1 MLKYILEFAQGIRLT
16 DIIDIGV
23 ITIFIYL
30 LLVWLKKARARFIL
44 IGMVILGS
52 IYIVARVFGLYL
64 TTMVF
69 QAFFA
74 VFLITIVVIFQE
86 DLRHLFE
93 YIAMWG
99 ISRKHIQKVPIRE
112 EIYTLSS
119 AIANLSRKKIGALV
133 VIRGRDPLERHIE
146 AGTDLDGLLS
156 EVLLESIFDPNV
168 PSHDGAVIIDEIRI
182 TKFSAHLPL
191 SINIQEIG
199 RLGTRHAAALGLT
212 EHTDALCIVVSEERG
227 MISVAEAGKLKQF
240 NDVTELQRALEGF
253 YHKRFPAR
261 RRSSLIDFLAGH
273 FLEKIIAL
281 VLAVSLWLTFG
292 HHIEIIRRDFTIPI
306 EYRNLSSDKIVGE
319 PKQKQVSVTLSGTEG
334 IFNLLKPEE
343 LKLSLDM
350 SGVKDGE
357 NQFFITRDLIKYPS
371 GFSVVNIE
379 PEEIKLKVYR
389 MISLNIPI
397 EVNTYG
403 RPLSGVKIT
412 QIKTVPEK
420 LQVLIPSIIPQ
431 DKIKITTEPI
441 DLKLITETTALTP
454 KLVIPSEVRLQDDKY
469 PDIKVIIEV
478 EKKENK

>member
-1 MLKYILEFAQGIRLT
+1 MLKYILEVAQSIRLI
-16 DIIDIGV
+16 DLIDIGV

-52 IYIVARVFGLYL
+52 IYIFARVFGLYL
-64 TTMVF
+64 TTIVF

-74 VFLITIVVIFQE
+74 IFLITIVVIFQE

-93 YIAMWG
+93 HIAIWG
-99 ISRKHIQKVPIRE
+99 ISRKYIRKIPVRE
-112 EIYTLSS
+112 EIDTLSS

-133 VIRGRDPLERHIE
+133 VIRGKDPLGRHIE

-156 EVLLESIFDPNV
+156 GVLLESIFDPNV
-168 PSHDGAVIIDEIRI
+168 PSHDGAVIVDGIRI
-182 TKFSAHLPL
+182 TKFSTHLPL
-191 SINIQEIG
+191 STNIQEIG

-227 MISVAEAGKLKQF
+227 IISVAEAGKLKQF
-240 NDVTELQRALEGF
+240 NDVTELQRVLEDF
-253 YHKRFPAR
+253 YRKRFPAK
-261 RRSSLIDFLAGH
+261 RRSSLVDFLAGH

-281 VLAVSLWLTFG
+281 VLAVSLWFTFG
-292 HHIEIIRRDFTIPI
+292 HRIEMIRRDFTIPI

-319 PKQKQVSVTLSGTEG
+319 PKQKQVSVTLSGTER

-350 SGVKDGE
+350 SGIKDGE
-357 NQFFITRDLIKYPS
+357 NKFFITKDLIKYPT
-371 GFSVVNIE
+371 GLSVVNIE

-389 MISLNIPI
+389 MISLDIPI
-397 EVNTYG
+397 EVNTQG
-403 RPLSGVKIT
+403 RPPSDVKIN
-412 QIKTVPEK
+412 QIRTVPEK
-420 LQVLIPSIIPQ
+420 VQVLIPSIIPQ

-441 DLKLITETTALTP
+441 DLKSITETTTLTP
-454 KLVIPSEVRLQDDKY
+454 KFIIPPEVRFQDDKY
-469 PDIKVIIEV
+469 PEIKVIIEV